1 MSIILRTVHS
11 FNRPTDDTKGL
22 AARLQKNLKLSPTA
36 TAILLEYMETK
47 AGMSCRNK
55 DIAKKHGV
63 SETYVSSL
71 KNLFENH
78 KIITMSGAYVCVNWN
93 VIRKLAERNAMPGK
107 NSHYAASPNHRGRK
121 PKTAT
126 AAPALTEAVV
136 REMISVEVKNQMTAM
151 AQRMVQI

>member
-1 MSIILRTVHS
+1 MSIILRAVHS
-11 FNRPTDDTKGL
+11 FKRPTDDPKAL

-36 TAILLEYMETK
+36 TGILLEYMETK

-55 DIAKKHGV
+55 DIAKKHGT

-78 KIITMSGAYVCVNWN
+78 KLITMSGAYICVNWN
-93 VIRKLAERNAMPGK
+93 VIRKLAERNAMPDK
-107 NSHYAASPNHRGRK
+107 NSHYAVSPNHRTRK
-121 PKTAT
+121 VKT
-126 AAPALTEAVV
+126 AAPALTEEAV
-136 REMISVEVKNQMTAM
+136 REMISVEVKHQMTAM